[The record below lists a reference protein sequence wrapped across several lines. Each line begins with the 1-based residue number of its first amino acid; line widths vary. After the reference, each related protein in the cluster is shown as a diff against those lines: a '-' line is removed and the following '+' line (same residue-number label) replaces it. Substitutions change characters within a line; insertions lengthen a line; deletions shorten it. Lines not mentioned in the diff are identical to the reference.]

1 MTGDQIAVR
10 TLHRIF
16 SQNNVSVG
24 LVEKSLVK
32 IDPKQSKSDTSS
44 SRMDRPHVTARAIEV
59 DDHDTEIVEV
69 VVNALAKILKGKEIK
84 KLLHK

>member
-1 MTGDQIAVR
+1 VR

-16 SQNNVSVG
+16 NQNNVSIG

-32 IDPKQSKSDTSS
+32 IDPKQSKGVTTSS
-44 SRMDRPHVTARAIEV
+44 KMSRSPVTANRAIEV
-59 DDHDTEIVEV
+59 DDHDVEIVEV

-84 KLLHK
+84 MLLHK